1 MIRRLGAEFLGTA
14 ILVATVVGSGIMG
27 TLLTDDLAVTLLI
40 NAGATV
46 AVLGVLIWGIGPI
59 SGAQFNPAVTVIAAI
74 DRQMRP
80 AEGLG
85 YLAAQVA
92 GGISGAIPANLMF
105 ALPPIETSTTV
116 RTGWNIWLG
125 EVVATA
131 GLLLVIGA
139 LTRTGRGHLGP
150 LLVPAWIGAAYFF
163 TSSTSFAN
171 PAVTI
176 GRSLT
181 DTFAGIAPSSVLP
194 FIAFQAASARPSAP
208 CSPQPSTPAG
218 RAPPSRWT
226 CPIPSIARRRAQ
238 SRTSRLATEPGSHR
252 SSSMPSVASV
262 DADAFRGTVS
272 RSARCSGHPRGRSIG
287 PSTPPR

>member
-1 MIRRLGAEFLGTA
+1 MMRRLAGEFLGTA

-46 AVLGVLIWGIGPI
+46 AALAVLIWGIGPI
-59 SGAQFNPAVTVIAAI
+59 SGAQFNPAVTAVALV
-74 DRQMRP
+74 RREMRP
-80 AEGLG
+80 IEAAG
-85 YLAAQVA
+85 YLLAQVLGGLA
-92 GGISGAIPANLMF
+92 GAVLANLMF
-105 ALPPIETSTTV
+105 ALPPIEASQSV

-139 LTRTGRGHLGP
+139 LTRTGRGHLGA

-181 DTFAGIAPSSVLP
+181 NTFAGIAPASVLP
-194 FIAFQAASARPSAP
+194 FIGFQLIGAAIGALLTEFFYPRRS
-208 CSPQPSTPAG
+208 
-218 RAPPSRWT
+218 RAP
-226 CPIPSIARRRAQ
+226 
-238 SRTSRLATEPGSHR
+238 EPLDL
-252 SSSMPSVASV
+252 P
-262 DADAFRGTVS
+262 
-272 RSARCSGHPRGRSIG
+272 G
-287 PSTPPR
+287 PVH

>member
-1 MIRRLGAEFLGTA
+1 MVRRLGAEFLGTA

-46 AVLGVLIWGIGPI
+46 AVLGVLIWGFGPI
-59 SGAQFNPAVTVIAAI
+59 SGAQFNPAVTVVALA
-74 DRQMRP
+74 RREMP
-80 AEGLG
+80 VTEGLG
-85 YLAAQVA
+85 YLLAQTL
-92 GGISGAIPANLMF
+92 GGICGAILANLMF
-105 ALPPIETSTTV
+105 ALPPIEQSSTV

-139 LTRTGRGHLGP
+139 LTRTGRGHLGA

-181 DTFAGIAPSSVLP
+181 DTFAGIAPGSVLP
-194 FIAFQAASARPSAP
+194 FIGFQFLGAAIGALLTEAFYP
-208 CSPQPSTPAG
+208 
-218 RAPPSRWT
+218 
-226 CPIPSIARRRAQ
+226 RR
-238 SRTSRLATEPGSHR
+238 
-252 SSSMPSVASV
+252 
-262 DADAFRGTVS
+262 
-272 RSARCSGHPRGRSIG
+272 
-287 PSTPPR
+287 STPPEPLDLPDPVHHPRPSSHP

>member
-1 MIRRLGAEFLGTA
+1 MVRRLGAEFLGTA

-46 AVLGVLIWGIGPI
+46 AVLGVLIWGFGPI
-59 SGAQFNPAVTVIAAI
+59 SGAQFNPAVTVVALV
-74 DRQMRP
+74 RREMP
-80 AEGLG
+80 VTEGLG
-85 YLAAQVA
+85 YLLAQTL
-92 GGISGAIPANLMF
+92 GGICGAILANLMF
-105 ALPPIETSTTV
+105 ALPPIEESSTV

-139 LTRTGRGHLGP
+139 LTRTGRGHLGA

-181 DTFAGIAPSSVLP
+181 DTFAGIAPGSVLP
-194 FIAFQAASARPSAP
+194 FIGFQFLGAALGAVLTEFFYP
-208 CSPQPSTPAG
+208 
-218 RAPPSRWT
+218 
-226 CPIPSIARRRAQ
+226 RRATQ
-238 SRTSRLATEPGSHR
+238 PEPLDLPDPVH
-252 SSSMPSVASV
+252 
-262 DADAFRGTVS
+262 
-272 RSARCSGHPRGRSIG
+272 
-287 PSTPPR
+287 

>member
-27 TLLTDDLAVTLLI
+27 TRLTDDLAVTLLI
-40 NAGATV
+40 NALATV

-80 AEGLG
+80 AEAVG
-85 YLAAQVA
+85 YLLAQVA
-92 GGISGAIPANLMF
+92 GGISGAILANLMF

-116 RTGWNIWLG
+116 RTGWSIWLG

-131 GLLLVIGA
+131 GLLLLIGA
-139 LTRTGRGHLGP
+139 LTRTGRGHLGAI
-150 LLVPAWIGAAYFF
+150 LVPAWIGAAYFF

-194 FIAFQAASARPSAP
+194 FIGFQMLGAAIGALLTAAFYPRRT
-208 CSPQPSTPAG
+208 STP
-218 RAPPSRWT
+218 
-226 CPIPSIARRRAQ
+226 
-238 SRTSRLATEPGSHR
+238 EPLDLPDPVHR
-252 SSSMPSVASV
+252 P
-262 DADAFRGTVS
+262 
-272 RSARCSGHPRGRSIG
+272 
-287 PSTPPR
+287 